1 MERKKLLWL
10 YSEMAGYLFDCIKIA
25 RAEMPEYEFHI
36 VRWPLNKEAP
46 FSFGEVEGVT
56 WYDKSDYEGEALATL
71 CMDIQPDQVFCSGWN
86 DKTYINICKR
96 FKTKVPVTLL
106 LDNYWENTLR
116 QHVASLLGPFFTKRH
131 FDSVWVP
138 GELHKKYAKK
148 LGFKYK
154 QVFTQFYCADVA
166 RFDKEYQANKE
177 LKKTNYPHR
186 FLYVGRYL
194 TLKGVEDL
202 WDAFTLAKNKSKND
216 WELCM
221 VGAGELF
228 ETRNGHP
235 DIKHLGF
242 IQPDELPK
250 IIKDCGAFIMP
261 SHYDH
266 WGVAVH
272 EFAAAGLPLICS
284 EKVGA
289 ASQFLIQS
297 ENGYLHAIKSPKDLA
312 NKMMKMMNQSDS
324 QLATMGE
331 KSNELAATLTYQH
344 WTTTLK
350 NIVQQA

>member
-1 MERKKLLWL
+1 MKRKKLLWL
-10 YSEMAGYLFDCIKIA
+10 YPEMAGYLFDCIKEV
-25 RAEMPEYEFHI
+25 REQFPVYEFHI
-36 VRWPLNKEAP
+36 VRWPLNAEAP
-46 FSFGEVEGVT
+46 FSFGELEGVT
-56 WYDKSDYEGEALATL
+56 WYTKSDYSETELLSFCQALN
-71 CMDIQPDQVFCSGWN
+71 PDHVFCSGWN
-86 DKTYINICKR
+86 DSTYLKICKAL
-96 FKTKVPVTLL
+96 KGKVSITLL

-138 GELHKKYAKK
+138 GKLHKKYAKK
-148 LGFKYK
+148 LGFKTK
-154 QVFTQFYCADVA
+154 QIFTQFYCADVA
-166 RFDKEYQANKE
+166 NFDIEFQANKSQ
-177 LKKTNYPHR
+177 KRKHYPHR

-202 WDAFTLAKNKSKND
+202 WNAFTVAKGQTNND

-228 ETRNGHP
+228 ESRKIHP
-235 DIKHLGF
+235 AIKHLGF
-242 IQPDELPK
+242 IQPNELPA
-250 IIKDCGAFIMP
+250 IIKDNGVFVMP

-297 ENGYLHAIKSPKDLA
+297 ENGYLFPIKSPS
-312 NKMMKMMNQSDS
+312 KMAEVMIQMMNKSDEE
-324 QLATMGE
+324 LATMGE
-331 KSNELAATLTYQH
+331 KSNELGLTLTYQN
-344 WTTTLK
+344 WITTLK
-350 NIVQQA
+350 NIVQ